1 MSTPIE
7 TKSHQT
13 NGAIA
18 TIRKV
23 TSRLDISWVI
33 EDYFTWAGTVA
44 KSDKVLS
51 HPFKLIEKGSD
62 TIHEFM
68 LRIDPHG
75 NNKDAEGYISVCMCY
90 RGPKKALKCE
100 YEVNIQKSNGELLP
114 LMIQKGVKNL
124 DELEKLEKLE
134 KSRRILDGLGHDKA
148 LLISKLEKEKD
159 QLLPHGTLVFVG
171 HVQLTTFENEYS
183 NASKFLLK
191 ENLEAEIPLTA
202 LLRKSF
208 EEDEGNFSDFIIIC
222 NNGKE
227 KRSFNVHKVIIAAGS
242 PVLMAMLRS
251 VCSETSSNSVTVSD
265 ISPST
270 MHKIL
275 HFLYT
280 DSVEAAD
287 VDTDLLSAAN
297 KYQMNRLK
305 AFCEFY
311 LIDELE
317 ESTAVHLAVIS
328 DLYGSELFKK
338 EVAKFLGE
346 NWLKIKQT
354 KDIDTLKNYPD
365 LMLRIMSYYT

>member
-7 TKSHQT
+7 TKSYQT

-33 EDYFTWAGTVA
+33 EDYFNWAGTVA
-44 KSDKVLS
+44 KNDKVLS

-62 TIHEFM
+62 TTHEFM

-75 NNKDAEGYISVCMCY
+75 NNKDAEGYISVYMCY
-90 RGPKKALKCE
+90 SGPKKALKCE

-134 KSRRILDGLGHDKA
+134 KSRRIGPPQT

-159 QLLPHGTLVFVG
+159 QLLHHGTLVFVG
-171 HVQLTTFENEYS
+171 HVQLTTFEKEYS
-183 NASKFLLK
+183 NASKFVLK
-191 ENLEAEIPLTA
+191 ENLEAKIPLTVM
-202 LLRKSF
+202 LRKSF
-208 EEDEGNFSDFIIIC
+208 EEDEGNFSDFKIIC

-251 VCSETSSNSVTVSD
+251 DCSETSSNSVTVPD